1 MSIDT
6 VRSALLWSG
15 IINYGILILW
25 VLLVLFARGL
35 IHRIARWYG
44 LSAGHCDLIQ
54 FSGITLYKLLIFF
67 FNLVPYVAL
76 RIVG

>member
-1 MSIDT
+1 MTIDT

-25 VLLVLFARGL
+25 VLIVIIVRSPM
-35 IHRIARWYG
+35 HRVARWYG
-44 LSAGHCDLIQ
+44 VSAENFDLIQ
-54 FSGITLYKLLIFF
+54 FGGITLYKTAIIMFF
-67 FNLVPYVAL
+67 LVPYVAL